1 MAVMRDVE
9 RALESLA
16 ATSELP
22 GVLTASWDAFNV
34 LVAGCQHGER
44 VSGASDMFVP
54 FAFAATAAAE
64 GRAVLM
70 TAPSL
75 PTERATTT
83 SSAGFAEAEQEDL
96 ARALAQLAR
105 ALHDRLAAATGQ
117 AVAEADRAACVGGAI
132 EAALVRGLLARG
144 EE

>member
-1 MAVMRDVE
+1 MSSGRWVAGGGGELPSV
-9 RALESLA
+9 LA
-16 ATSELP
+16 ASGTRSTCSSSAAI
-22 GVLTASWDAFNV
+22 TASGSAA
-34 LVAGCQHGER
+34 LV
-44 VSGASDMFVP
+44 MFAP

-64 GRAVLM
+64 GRAVIM

-75 PTERATTT
+75 PTERATAT
-83 SSAGFAEAEQEDL
+83 SGAGFAGAEQEDL
-96 ARALAQLAR
+96 ARALVQLAR
-105 ALHDRLAAATGQ
+105 ALHDRLAATAGQ